1 MRKFYIENELG
12 ERRSLNGEDGVFLS
26 DPAGLGV
33 SYGSSYAE
41 LGDGFF
47 RRIEEKQPQGTIP
60 CSLTFM
66 RGAYQKY
73 KDFADWCIRAKSL
86 FLVYKPF
93 SAEYFRRVELSYL
106 TKTEIT
112 SGTWMEVPTAFV
124 CLTPWYLPSPLTL
137 NFEDEGGGTVMQY
150 EYTYDDDLVYG
161 ATGAGAYAVQITAQG
176 HDPAAL
182 IIRYDGLIVNPVLT
196 LTGVASG
203 TLYGKCTI
211 SAEFAA
217 GDALILCTGREDA
230 YARKIAADGTVTDLL
245 DKVDIGSEAEPFF
258 TVPLTEPCILQLNS
272 SAMSGKISAKAFFY
286 YRTV

>member
-1 MRKFYIENELG
+1 
-12 ERRSLNGEDGVFLS
+12 
-26 DPAGLGV
+26 
-33 SYGSSYAE
+33 
-41 LGDGFF
+41 
-47 RRIEEKQPQGTIP
+47 
-60 CSLTFM
+60 M

-217 GDALILCTGREDA
+217 GDALILCTEREDA